1 MFSMELSIQGA
12 FDFVDYESEGGGG
25 GPDTHSNFDCI
36 IDLLLIITSRHV
48 LVNKL

>member
-25 GPDTHSNFDCI
+25 VVQIHIQILTV
-36 IDLLLIITSRHV
+36 LLIYY
-48 LVNKL
+48 